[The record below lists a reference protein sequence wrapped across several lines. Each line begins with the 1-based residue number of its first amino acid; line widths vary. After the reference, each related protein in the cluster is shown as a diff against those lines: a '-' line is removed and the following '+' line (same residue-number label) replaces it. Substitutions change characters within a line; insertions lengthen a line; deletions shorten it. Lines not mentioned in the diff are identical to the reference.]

1 VLDKRRHP
9 RFACDLEALIV
20 MGEMR
25 NKARGVDISRGGM
38 CLATDR
44 ALLVPAEVQV
54 QLTLIFGSNS
64 FSEPL
69 SLPAKLV
76 WCTKMPDGYQ
86 VGCMFHALSPEQAQ
100 YLSMFLRFL
109 RGEVLADGD
118 PNAVAEEDG
127 EEDETDPDAEPF
139 G

>member
-20 MGEMR
+20 MGEIR
-25 NKARGVDISRGGM
+25 VQARGVDISRGGM

-54 QLTLIFGSNS
+54 QLTLVFGSNS

-69 SLPAKLV
+69 ALPAKLV

-86 VGCMFHALSPEQAQ
+86 VGCMFHALSTEQAQ
-100 YLSMFLRFL
+100 YLGMFLRFL

-118 PNAVAEEDG
+118 PNAVAEEDS
-127 EEDETDPDAEPF
+127 EDEKDPDAEPF

>member
-1 VLDKRRHP
+1 MLDKRRHP

-20 MGEMR
+20 MGEIR
-25 NKARGVDISRGGM
+25 VQARGVDISRGGM

-44 ALLVPAEVQV
+44 ALLVPSEVQLH
-54 QLTLIFGSNS
+54 LTLVFGSNS

-69 SLPAKLV
+69 ALPAKLV
-76 WCTKMPDGYQ
+76 WCTKMPEGYQ
-86 VGCMFHALSPEQAQ
+86 VGVMFHALSTEQAQ
-100 YLSMFLRFL
+100 FVGMFLRFL

-118 PNAVAEEDG
+118 PNAVDEEDS
-127 EEDETDPDAEPF
+127 EDEKDPDAEPF